1 MPTEQELIAKAKNGD
16 RDALNQIVAESW
28 HPLYRFIAYKTGRP
42 DDAQDLVQ
50 ETFFRAFRSLS
61 SYQTG
66 EAKFG
71 SWLGRIAANLI
82 TDRWRKQGRTPP
94 LQSLDDAGT
103 SLSGDDDPA
112 EQVVQLETK
121 ERLATLL
128 MQLPADQRRV
138 IELRILG
145 GLPLKESAVAMNKT
159 EAAVKMLQQRALK
172 ALRDKLPEKGVCGRQ

>member
-1 MPTEQELIAKAKNGD
+1 MPTEQELIANAKTGD

-103 SLSGDDDPA
+103 SLS
-112 EQVVQLETK
+112 
-121 ERLATLL
+121 
-128 MQLPADQRRV
+128 
-138 IELRILG
+138 
-145 GLPLKESAVAMNKT
+145 
-159 EAAVKMLQQRALK
+159 
-172 ALRDKLPEKGVCGRQ
+172 